1 MLHNAT
7 NQETEIERNCIKNF
21 NEGTGIEHLEW
32 ISE

>member
-1 MLHNAT
+1 M
-7 NQETEIERNCIKNF
+7 QEDQERERKCTKNF